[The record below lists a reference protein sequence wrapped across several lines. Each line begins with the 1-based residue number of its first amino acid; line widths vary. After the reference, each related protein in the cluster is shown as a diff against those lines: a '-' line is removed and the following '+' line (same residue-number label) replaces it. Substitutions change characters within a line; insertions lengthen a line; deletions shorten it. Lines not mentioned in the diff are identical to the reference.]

1 MKKHELKPIIKDFLT
16 NMMNEWFEDKPV
28 WKTIGNSL
36 ISANINKYDNV
47 LDMFADDK
55 GDIDVENILNSIND
69 TMETSLKIDLQ
80 QYSPLLPSRVL
91 LITKQDIKNLL
102 SSVYEKQV

>member
-69 TMETSLKIDLQ
+69 TMETPLKIDLQ

>member
-55 GDIDVENILNSIND
+55 GDIDVENILNNIND
-69 TMETSLKIDLQ
+69 IMETPLKIDLQ

>member
-69 TMETSLKIDLQ
+69 TMETSFKIDLQ